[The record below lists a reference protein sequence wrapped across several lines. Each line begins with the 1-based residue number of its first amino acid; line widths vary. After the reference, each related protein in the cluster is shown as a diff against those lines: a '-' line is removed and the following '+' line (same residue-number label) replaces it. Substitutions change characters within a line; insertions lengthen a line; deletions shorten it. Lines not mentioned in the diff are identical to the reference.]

1 LRAKDPQEHRGESV
15 RAAVT
20 TSAGG
25 PIEISD
31 VPDVERGSGEIL
43 VRVMAASVNRLDR
56 MVYERGAG
64 MGRDATFP
72 LIQGIDAAGVIESG
86 SGAMM
91 TGLRVVMKPSIA
103 CRRCRW
109 CRANRWADCVDAR
122 TFGIDRQGGFAELIS
137 VPRTNLFKLPD
148 EISFAAGAAAAHTH
162 AVVLRMIRSA
172 SELPPEPITMV
183 TGAGGALGTAAVQI
197 ASALGHRVISVA
209 SSDTKLLATRD
220 LGALVGLNRVTGD
233 LVEDVATSTDGA
245 GVDLVIETTG
255 VAEVIAEAYASLG
268 RGGSLVLVAAAPGA
282 MLELDALDVYRSRR
296 RVIGSANSNL
306 ADFTDTYRMM
316 ASHGIEPVIA
326 SRFGLEQAA
335 EAMEAVLA
343 RDRIGKVV
351 IEIGEGE

>member
-1 LRAKDPQEHRGESV
+1 M

-20 TSAGG
+20 SAVGG

-31 VPDVERGSGEIL
+31 VPDAERRSGEIL

-56 MVYERGAG
+56 MVFERGAG
-64 MGRDATFP
+64 MGRDAVFP

-86 SGAMM
+86 SGAMT

-109 CRANRWADCVDAR
+109 CRANRAADCVDAK

-137 VPRTNLFKLPD
+137 VPRSNLIKLPD
-148 EISFAAGAAAAHTH
+148 EVSFVSGAAAAHTH

-172 SELPPEPITMV
+172 GELPPDPVTMV

-197 ASALGHRVISVA
+197 AAALGHRVISVA

-233 LVEDVATSTDGA
+233 LVNDIGVTTDGA

-255 VAEVIAEAYASLG
+255 AAEVISEAYASLG
-268 RGGSLVLVAAAPGA
+268 RGGTLVLVAAAPGVR
-282 MLELDALDVYRSRR
+282 LELDALDVYRSRHR
-296 RVIGSANSNL
+296 IIGSANSNL
-306 ADFTDTYRMM
+306 TDFTDVYRMLTID
-316 ASHGIEPVIA
+316 GIEPVVA
-326 SRFGLEQAA
+326 QRFGLEQAA
-335 EAMEAVLA
+335 EAMEAVLD

-351 IEIGEGE
+351 IDMGDGE